1 MENKEKILYLECYS
15 GISGDMTAG
24 ALLDLGA
31 DKERLLRA
39 LESLHV
45 GGYHLHFGRAAKCG
59 IDAYDFDVHLEE
71 EYGHGH
77 GEGAGDHAHG
87 HGEGEAEHVHHEAGP
102 EGHYHPHGAE
112 AHCGHVHEERAEH
125 HPHPHG
131 ESVSENVHHEAEPE
145 GHHHPHEAEM
155 CCGHVHEGG
164 AEYHTHVHEGGPEH
178 HPHPHSEGTPGHV
191 HHGPHHHPHTH
202 RNLYDIYAIIDRME
216 EKPSVKETAKRMF
229 DIVARAESKAHGLPI
244 EQVHFHEVG
253 AIDSIVD
260 IISAAVLVDS
270 LGVDRVVVSPLSEGR
285 GFVRCQHGV
294 MPVPVPATANIA
306 AEHGLTLRLTDNE
319 GEMVTPTGAAI
330 AAALDSG
337 QGLPARYTI
346 KKVGIGAGKKDFKNA
361 NILRAMILEASEEE
375 GDSLWVLETNVDD
388 CTGEALGFAMEL
400 LMKAGAKD
408 VWHTPI
414 YMKKNRPAYQ
424 LSVLC
429 GKKEIGAMEEILF
442 MNTTTIGIRRYP
454 VGRTAME
461 RSIQEVDTPW
471 GRAAVK
477 VCSRNGI
484 RKVYPEFDSVSR
496 ICREHGLAFDEVYKR
511 VQRLGEEREQ

>member
-45 GGYHLHFGRAAKCG
+45 GGYHLHFGRTVKCG

-71 EYGHGH
+71 EHG
-77 GEGAGDHAHG
+77 
-87 HGEGEAEHVHHEAGP
+87 HVHHEA
-102 EGHYHPHGAE
+102 A
-112 AHCGHVHEERAEH
+112 
-125 HPHPHG
+125 
-131 ESVSENVHHEAEPE
+131 PE
-145 GHHHPHEAEM
+145 GHHHPHGTGES
-155 CCGHVHEGG
+155 CGHVHEEGT
-164 AEYHTHVHEGGPEH
+164 ERHTHSQGEGVPE
-178 HPHPHSEGTPGHV
+178 HV
-191 HHGPHHHPHTH
+191 HHGAGEEGHHHPHTH
-202 RNLYDIYAIIDRME
+202 RNLYDVYAIIDRME
-216 EKPSVKETAKRMF
+216 EKPSVKETAKRIF
-229 DIVARAESKAHGLPI
+229 DIVAQAESKAHGIPV

-270 LGVDRVVVSPLSEGR
+270 LEVDRVVVSALSEGR
-285 GFVRCQHGV
+285 GFTRCQHGV

-330 AAALDSG
+330 AAALDCG
-337 QGLPARYTI
+337 QGLPAKYTI
-346 KKVGIGAGKKDFKNA
+346 KKVGLGAGKKDFKNA

-461 RSIQEVDTPW
+461 RSIREVDTPW

-477 VCSRNGI
+477 VCSRDGI
-484 RKVYPEFDSVSR
+484 RRVYPEFDSVSR
-496 ICREHGLAFDEVYKR
+496 ICRERGLAFDEVYKR
-511 VQRLGEEREQ
+511 LQRLGEETEQ